1 MFEKE
6 QNIPVRELQ
15 KLIQGCLARD
25 KACQR
30 RIYDIYGPSMMSLCL
45 RYSKNREEA
54 EEVLQDGFLQMYK
67 CISQFKNNGS
77 FEGWLRKIM
86 INCALQRFRGKIHR
100 IVLIPLNDVQ
110 SFLTTPTDHMDRL
123 SERELIRLIQSLPPI
138 YRMVF
143 NLYVFEGL
151 KHREIASLLNI
162 TEGTSK
168 SNLSDARSILKKQLT
183 PDLKL
188 AR

>member
-1 MFEKE
+1 MLTNG
-6 QNIPVRELQ
+6 QDIPISELQ
-15 KLIQGCLARD
+15 KLIEGCLARD
-25 KACQR
+25 RHCQR

-67 CISQFKNNGS
+67 YISQCKNNGS

-86 INCALQRFRGKIHR
+86 INCALQRFRGKARRYNQIYLVEEQYF
-100 IVLIPLNDVQ
+100 INTECDL
-110 SFLTTPTDHMDRL
+110 MDRL
-123 SERELIRLIQSLPPI
+123 SEKELIGLIQTLPPA

-143 NLYVFEGL
+143 NLYVFEGM
-151 KHREIASLLNI
+151 KHREIAALLNI

-168 SNLSDARSILKKQLT
+168 SNLSDARSILRKHLT
-183 PDLKL
+183 PELKM